1 MEKLLAAES
10 TECRTVHNG
19 LVDDGDAFRSEMQLK
34 GVGLAVRTGLG
45 GKAHPIFQAHRG
57 FTESISPV
65 PADID
70 VHGVHVGENA
80 AVESRISGSS
90 IASGVEVF
98 IMPQM

>member
-45 GKAHPIFQAHRG
+45 GKARIVA
-57 FTESISPV
+57 SPRV
-65 PADID
+65 S
-70 VHGVHVGENA
+70 VL
-80 AVESRISGSS
+80 SQRTSMYM
-90 IASGVEVF
+90 AS
-98 IMPQM
+98 M